1 MQAFPSPSPSQ
12 PPGLILLDKPEG
24 LTSHDCVKA
33 VRRIY
38 PKKFKVGHGG
48 TLDPFCTGLLILLL
62 GKATRLASLFQGMNK
77 AYEGVIRLGQGT
89 DTFDR
94 DGQIVATGT
103 PPPLSPEGWQAL
115 ADTFIGPMMQTPPA
129 FSAKR
134 VGSVRAYTLARRGEA
149 VSLEP
154 VPVHIYEF
162 VVDPV
167 SERDLRFRLRCSSGT
182 YVRSLAMEMGTRAG
196 CPAHCHELSR
206 TEVGSFKVQGTNSL
220 DDPFRE
226 AGFIPFDQVALGLPL
241 HRVNHVEERLLLAGQ
256 KIPAPLHLQGFVGFV
271 KVLGPAERFIALGR
285 VSERLLQPTVVFA

>member
-1 MQAFPSPSPSQ
+1 MQAPPSPLPSP
-12 PPGLILLDKPEG
+12 PDGLILLDKPEA
-24 LTSHDCVKA
+24 LTSHDCVA
-33 VRRIY
+33 TVRRMC

-62 GKATRLASLFQGMNK
+62 GKATRLARLFQGMDK

-94 DGQIVATGT
+94 DGQVVATGT
-103 PPPLSPEGWQAL
+103 PPSFSPEGWQAL
-115 ADTFIGPMMQTPPA
+115 ADTLVGPMMQAPPA

-182 YVRSLAMEMGTRAG
+182 YVRSLAVEIGARAG
-196 CPAHCHELSR
+196 CPAHCHALSR

-220 DDPFRE
+220 DDPFQE
-226 AGFIPFDQVALGLPL
+226 AGFIPFDQIDLGLPL
-241 HRVNHVEERLLLAGQ
+241 HRVSQREERLLLVGQ
-256 KIPAPLHLQGFVGFV
+256 KIPAPLNLQGFCGLV
-271 KVLGPAERFIALGR
+271 KVLGPTEKFIALGR
-285 VSERLLQPTVVFA
+285 VSEHFLQPAVVFP